1 MSAQRLPSLLPG
13 ERHNLSGMTSSSDHR
28 LRLTRRGALRGLGG
42 AGLGLTGRG
51 LFGHQHFEDEAFS
64 ATPSCTLVA
73 EQEEGP
79 YYLDLEKIRKNI
91 TEGKSGVRLD
101 LHVKVVDNSSCEPLS
116 DVAVDIWHAAA
127 SGKYSGFSGEG
138 TSGQTFLRG
147 VQLTGEDGIA
157 VFRTIYPGWYRGR
170 ATHIHLKA
178 HLGGKAGSRYTGGH
192 VAHTGQM
199 FFSDALTDRVAKLA
213 PYSSRTVTRVRN
225 KADHVY
231 TQQGGSGSIL
241 SLTARDKRSIRSGFV
256 GRITLG
262 IDPGQT

>member
-1 MSAQRLPSLLPG
+1 VSAQRLPSLLPG
-13 ERHNLSGMTSSSDHR
+13 ERHKLSAMTSSDH
-28 LRLTRRGALRGLGG
+28 RLTRRGALRGLGG
-42 AGLGLTGRG
+42 AGLGLTGLG

-101 LHVKVVDNSSCEPLS
+101 LHVKVVDNTSCEPLS

-147 VQLTGEDGIA
+147 VQLTGEEGIA

-178 HLGGKAGSRYTGGH
+178 HLGGKAGTRYTGGH

-199 FFSDALTDRVAKLA
+199 FFSDALTDRVARLA

-262 IDPGQT
+262 VDPGQT

>member
-1 MSAQRLPSLLPG
+1 
-13 ERHNLSGMTSSSDHR
+13 MTSSDHR
-28 LRLTRRGALRGLGG
+28 LTRRSALRGLGG
-42 AGLGLTGRG
+42 AGLGLTGLG
-51 LFGHQHFEDEAFS
+51 LFGPQHFEDEAFS

-91 TEGKSGVRLD
+91 TEGKSGVRLE
-101 LHVKVVDNSSCEPLS
+101 LHVKVVDSSSCEPLS

-138 TSGQTFLRG
+138 TSGETFLRG
-147 VQLTGEDGIA
+147 VQLTGDDGIA

-178 HLGGKAGSRYTGGH
+178 HLGGKAGTRYTGGH

-213 PYSSRTVTRVRN
+213 PYSSRAVTRVRN
-225 KADHVY
+225 KADHIY

-241 SLTARDKRSIRSGFV
+241 SLTARDKGSIRSGFV

-262 IDPGQT
+262 VDPGQT